1 MFKVACNTECRMV
14 NNDNKMMNR
23 VTEQCMQYII
33 LALYTCRDDRDI
45 HRLAIDDPISFNTN
59 TFQQS
64 LITKPDDNR
73 KFFIIFK

>member
-23 VTEQCMQYII
+23 ATKQCMQYII

-45 HRLAIDDPISFNTN
+45 HRLLSMIQFPFNTKIHSN
-59 TFQQS
+59 
-64 LITKPDDNR
+64 NH
-73 KFFIIFK
+73 